1 MTSCAER
8 LRRILAEPLDYVH
21 PQRLSIPTGFDSPDA
36 RRVLNQML
44 LEGLDQQG
52 PWPPTA
58 MTAVAQQ
65 WIRQWQQLPYIAS
78 LMGAW
83 RLFPQLARGGAL
95 QQLPMPLRQF
105 ASCRPGPRT
114 SMPLGPS
121 SVPLQQVEAAGFN
134 LLSSFSGRLPLPLF
148 ERLSLQFSPHVIG
161 LHAQW
166 PVAEPDTALF
176 ILAVQHARLH
186 PNPD

>member
-8 LRRILAEPLDYVH
+8 LRQIFAEPLEYVH
-21 PQRLSIPTGFDSPDA
+21 PRRLNLPPGFDSPDA
-36 RRVLNQML
+36 RRVLNRML

-52 PWPPTA
+52 PWPSMPLTG
-58 MTAVAQQ
+58 VAQQ
-65 WIRQWQQLPYIAS
+65 WIRQWRQLPYIAC

-95 QQLPMPLRQF
+95 QQLPMPLRRF
-105 ASCRPGPRT
+105 ASCRPEPRDNV
-114 SMPLGPS
+114 LLEPS
-121 SVPLQQVEAAGFN
+121 WTPLQQVEATGFH
-134 LLSSFSGRLPLPLF
+134 LLSNFSGLLPLPLF
-148 ERLSLQFSPHVIG
+148 ERLFLQFSPQVVG
-161 LHAQW
+161 LQTQW